1 MKTPMRGCE
10 GSFTIGDAALELA
23 GDKEKKD
30 LLRKIMWEKVSIVRT
45 IEGLKSALEAVEKM
59 LREPVGRLLLLRLLS
74 AKCIIESALNRT
86 ESIGVHYIVQE
97 GTKK

>member
-1 MKTPMRGCE
+1 M
-10 GSFTIGDAALELA
+10 A

-45 IEGLKSALEAVEKM
+45 TEGLKSALEAVEKM

-74 AKCIIESALNRT
+74 AKCIIESALKRT

-97 GTKK
+97 GIKR